1 MTDPETTAKDIYSV
15 RVLRPPDRAP
25 HRRRPEPQLLAS
37 ADRANW
43 PGLAPAASVRFIDTN
58 STSSATDASLILTAS
73 GQFAFCICM

>member
-15 RVLRPPDRAP
+15 RVLRPPDRGR
-25 HRRRPEPQLLAS
+25 RRRPEPQLLAS

-43 PGLAPAASVRFIDTN
+43 PGLAPAVSVRFIENN

>member
-1 MTDPETTAKDIYSV
+1 MTDPETTARDIYSA
-15 RVLRPPDRAP
+15 RVLRPPDRSP
-25 HRRRPEPQLLAS
+25 HRRPEPQLLAS